1 MLPIILLLIYKKKK
15 KKTQQI
21 SHFPLLS
28 LYYVE
33 VDPRR
38 LSDRHKKK
46 GKKKKSQRIQHRIF
60 NSYVLNELSSIC
72 TMR

>member
-1 MLPIILLLIYKKKK
+1 MLPIILLLIQKKK

-21 SHFPLLS
+21 SHFPLFS

-33 VDPRR
+33 VDPHR

-46 GKKKKSQRIQHRIF
+46 GKKKKKPTDSAPHF
-60 NSYVLNELSSIC
+60 
-72 TMR
+72 

>member
-33 VDPRR
+33 VDPHR

-46 GKKKKSQRIQHRIF
+46 GKKKKKPTDSAPHF
-60 NSYVLNELSSIC
+60 
-72 TMR
+72 